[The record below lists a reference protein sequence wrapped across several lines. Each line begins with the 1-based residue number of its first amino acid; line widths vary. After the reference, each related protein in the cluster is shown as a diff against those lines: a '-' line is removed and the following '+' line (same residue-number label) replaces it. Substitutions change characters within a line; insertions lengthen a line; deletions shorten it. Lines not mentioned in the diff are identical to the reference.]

1 MLKVRLSCR
10 GVACHSGYPHLG
22 KSAVDPLIDTLHTLR
37 HTFWPSSEVLGE
49 TTLNIGII
57 EGGHAANALAE
68 TSEAVLMF
76 RLIGDPEEVLEIV
89 EATTEQYGCTVEVRL
104 YLEGSSSSPVSCPF
118 SVYFFK
124 REGLPL

>member
-22 KSAVDPLIDTLHTLR
+22 KSAVDPLIDALHALR
-37 HTFWPSSEVLGE
+37 HSSWPSSELLGE

-57 EGGHAANALAE
+57 GGGQAANALAE

-76 RLIGDPEEVLEIV
+76 RLIGDPREVLEVV
-89 EATTEQYGCTVEVRL
+89 EATAKQYGCTVEVRL
-104 YLEGSSSSPVSCPF
+104 CVKGSRSWLVSCPCPIL
-118 SVYFFK
+118 Y
-124 REGLPL
+124 